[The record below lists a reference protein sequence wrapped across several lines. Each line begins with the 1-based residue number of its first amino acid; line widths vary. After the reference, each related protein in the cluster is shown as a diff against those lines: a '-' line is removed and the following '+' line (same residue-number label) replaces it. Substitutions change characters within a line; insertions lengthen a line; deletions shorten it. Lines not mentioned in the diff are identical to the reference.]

1 MAKSRFPFQK
11 MDPLLSVPVIHQDK
25 DDSQQSFNLKI
36 PPKFLT
42 TGIQEIGPNIKP
54 TEIKIPHNA
63 YVIMFSFLS
72 AQVTAS
78 VYVEDYLFAGIAGT
92 ILGYQRSSGHPNNL
106 HIDLQGGLSPMA
118 GTRVGW
124 AW

>member
-1 MAKSRFPFQK
+1 MAT
-11 MDPLLSVPVIHQDK
+11 D
-25 DDSQQSFNLKI
+25 
-36 PPKFLT
+36 
-42 TGIQEIGPNIKP
+42 IQEIGPNIKP
-54 TEIKIPHNA
+54 TEIKIPHYA

-118 GTRVGW
+118 GLGNPALKKVLFVVNCSGHSEPE
-124 AW
+124 